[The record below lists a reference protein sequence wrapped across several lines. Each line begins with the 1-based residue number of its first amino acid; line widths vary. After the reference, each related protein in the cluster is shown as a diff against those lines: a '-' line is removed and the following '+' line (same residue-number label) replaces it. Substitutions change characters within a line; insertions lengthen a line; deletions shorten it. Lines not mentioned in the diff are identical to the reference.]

1 MLHEASTAESAGT
14 RSLVPERFEKN
25 ALQFKTMETT
35 CYGYLGGG
43 TVDQVKKGFAEGDAL
58 LKFTA
63 KWCGPCQ
70 AIHPRFVELA
80 QQSTVPCYHVD
91 IEEDEHELARNFSIA
106 KLPTFLRLKDGKEV
120 SRVEG
125 ANLDKVADLL
135 GPGEVLTRS

>member
-1 MLHEASTAESAGT
+1 LSTAERSGT
-14 RSLVPERFEKN
+14 RSFPNGRRKTL
-25 ALQFKTMETT
+25 AGIKTMETT

-43 TVDQVKKGFAEGDAL
+43 TVDQVKRGFAEGDAL

-80 QQSTVPCYHVD
+80 QESSVPCYHVD
-91 IEEDEHELARNFSIA
+91 IEEDEHELARNFGIT

-125 ANLDKVADLL
+125 ANLEKVVDLL
-135 GPGEVLTRS
+135 SAGELLVRS